1 MFFFL
6 SLLLLFIYY
15 FIYFPHKYAYY
26 ADTFAASSSTNL
38 HITSPSIF
46 GILVQTLSYGL
57 TSPLYFTLHLWT
69 SSTAT
74 RPDTRTISVPR
85 AVSDA
90 LPFVFVAAYILPT
103 VAMCLP
109 APSVVSFDAKQ
120 AFLAAW
126 QPSPVYIS
134 FLAMVAD
141 LLFSRSGY
149 LARGDDENDEQASSL
164 RALRC
169 VYAFAFAC
177 AAIPH
182 VAAWTISLTAVLFPV
197 LFNPDYVAAL
207 HPRWVFLNALPWSDL
222 RVSSVGEGALRFL
235 QWDNVIGSM
244 GVLLWAVAVHA
255 TAHHEVGVRM
265 SWVGLGVKIGLLALA
280 AGPAGAAVELMW
292 ERDEMVFSRGGS
304 KQRRRIDEKKLQETT
319 N

>member
-74 RPDTRTISVPR
+74 RPDARTISVPR

-141 LLFSRSGY
+141 LLDRK
-149 LARGDDENDEQASSL
+149 
-164 RALRC
+164 
-169 VYAFAFAC
+169 
-177 AAIPH
+177 
-182 VAAWTISLTAVLFPV
+182 
-197 LFNPDYVAAL
+197 
-207 HPRWVFLNALPWSDL
+207 
-222 RVSSVGEGALRFL
+222 SV
-235 QWDNVIGSM
+235 V
-244 GVLLWAVAVHA
+244 
-255 TAHHEVGVRM
+255 
-265 SWVGLGVKIGLLALA
+265 
-280 AGPAGAAVELMW
+280 
-292 ERDEMVFSRGGS
+292 
-304 KQRRRIDEKKLQETT
+304 
-319 N
+319 